1 MNREC
6 VLNCDFFRDVSN
18 ECIIRL
24 VHSFKF
30 AVFLKSD
37 VLAEEGEL
45 ASEMVFLIHGSVK
58 VIKMGKIMPISL
70 LSAGDYFGKFC
81 IYLLFLCSF
90 VVSFSTV
97 LNFYILTSTHCTTP
111 AFLHNF

>member
-30 AVFLKSD
+30 AVFLAHD
-37 VLAEEGEL
+37 VLADEGEL
-45 ASEMVFLIHGSVK
+45 ASELVFVIHGSAK
-58 VIKMGKIMPISL
+58 GKEEIIIVIEFFS
-70 LSAGDYFGKFC
+70 FC
-81 IYLLFLCSF
+81 FSF
-90 VVSFSTV
+90 CLIFIHSFQ
-97 LNFYILTSTHCTTP
+97 ILDS
-111 AFLHNF
+111 FN

>member
-30 AVFLKSD
+30 AVFLAHD
-37 VLAEEGEL
+37 VLADEGEL
-45 ASEMVFLIHGSVK
+45 ASELVFVIHGSAK
-58 VIKMGKIMPISL
+58 GKEEIIIIIIIEF
-70 LSAGDYFGKFC
+70 LSFC
-81 IYLLFLCSF
+81 FSF
-90 VVSFSTV
+90 CLIFIHSFQ
-97 LNFYILTSTHCTTP
+97 ILDS
-111 AFLHNF
+111 FN